1 MFSGMTRNH
10 RPIKSWQKF
19 GKHVRSKGCD
29 LLSQLDNFP
38 NSVLVSGCQRSGGT
52 MLAGI
57 LTKSEGMVN
66 FAWSKDDELDAALIL
81 SGIED
86 HKPQGRYCFQT
97 TYLNECYQ
105 EYFEVKSSFKLIW
118 LLRNPHSVV
127 YSLIHN
133 WKRFALNELY
143 LACGMEITPKP
154 IVERYNRFG
163 LISVSRLTRACM
175 SYNAKISQIYEILEK
190 LGPDAVYVVDY
201 DELVTNKNDFLPDL
215 YDFIDLPYQNKYAD
229 AILSSSLKKA
239 DKLSVRERTMVDELC
254 MPVYEKLRGLIRYKQ
269 SV

>member
-1 MFSGMTRNH
+1 MLFGNDQNR

-19 GKHVRSKGCD
+19 GKQVRTKGCV
-29 LLSQLDNFP
+29 LLNKLDDFP

-57 LTKSEGMVN
+57 LTKSEGMVD

-81 SGIED
+81 SGYEK
-86 HKPQGRYCFQT
+86 HEPKGRYCFQT
-97 TYLNECYQ
+97 TYLNECFP
-105 EYFEVKSSFKLIW
+105 EYFQHPAKFKLIW

-143 LACGMEITPKP
+143 LACGMQITPDD
-154 IVERYNRFG
+154 IVNRYNRFG
-163 LISVSRLTRACM
+163 LFAVNRLTRACM
-175 SYNAKISQIYEILEK
+175 SYNAKISQIYQILEK
-190 LGPDAVYVVDY
+190 LTSENVYVIDY
-201 DELVTNKNDFLPDL
+201 DELVKKKHILLPDL
-215 YDFIDLPYQNKYAD
+215 YDFIGLSYNEKYAD

-239 DKLSVRERTMVDELC
+239 DKLSTRERKMVDDVC
-254 MPVYEKLRGLIRYKQ
+254 MPVYEKLKSLAH
-269 SV
+269 S